1 MTETMDHQAPNA
13 NQEDAPITNKE
24 ILKENWVLRNAL
36 IFFILMLAVPTFLA
50 WKLDWFLIAN

>member
-1 MTETMDHQAPNA
+1 MTETLDHQTPDT